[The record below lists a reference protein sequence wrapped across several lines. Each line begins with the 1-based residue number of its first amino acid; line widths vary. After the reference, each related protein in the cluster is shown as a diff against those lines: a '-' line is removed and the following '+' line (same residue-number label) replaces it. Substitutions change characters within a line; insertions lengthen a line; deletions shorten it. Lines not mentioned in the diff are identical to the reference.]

1 MSDSQGDVIT
11 FDQFRLE
18 SGVSLFDLT
27 ADQCRALEALFESA
41 LARYP
46 KDRMCGDWHD
56 KLDKIAVMLGELYP
70 TIRAPGE
77 IFAVCRWAVN
87 EAMGIGA
94 TTGQVLQQAD
104 VGATT
109 SVGGGG
115 RGR

>member
-41 LARYP
+41 LARHP
-46 KDRMCGDWHD
+46 KDRMCGDWNDH
-56 KLDKIAVMLGELYP
+56 LDKIAVMLGKLHP
-70 TIRAPGE
+70 TIMTPGE
-77 IFAVCRWAVN
+77 IFAACRWAVN

-94 TTGQVLQQAD
+94 TTGHVLQVANANA
-104 VGATT
+104 ATET
-109 SVGGGG
+109 GGG
-115 RGR
+115 RPR